1 MKRLKKYLAIFL
13 CFVMIVSMTD
23 TAFAVNNIPT
33 SEKVEM
39 YSVKVISNEYDD
51 TYVTFYEVKEK
62 YYLSFNDVKKFTRFE
77 LEETDTDIILT
88 QGLREIVI
96 EKSSGN
102 LTDCEYVNQGNIDI
116 VKYNGDYLCEGIPML
131 MYLGASCTIK
141 EDKALEVMMPD
152 ITIWEAIMPDYLDYY
167 VNIADLYGGENN
179 VKICLACDIIA
190 DVLDGINGHGLFA
203 DANTHIEDALYEI
216 LNVDITKYESVKE
229 LMADKNQRVNDFLS
243 GEWVSDFLDTGSS
256 ATSTVKEIID
266 YYSNFYF
273 AGEISDSGDLKE
285 ASELSK
291 EINQQLYEQAV
302 IKANLDEADNI
313 LKTLDIGKIA
323 LDTAITSYNLMR
335 YDDDTKNLFSRTINE
350 EMFKYAGYNDISW
363 SDIAGKISQ
372 NLSSNEAIIQSAACD
387 SVVSYIGDKLT
398 DEGINFVLSELTS
411 KAGIYTSA
419 VQIGTFVASLFNYNR
434 NQAYS
439 AQMNAIWLNIV
450 QYDVAQLTARM
461 LIKERDEYHF
471 TDMASLTKIKNMFTL
486 YYRTLIAFS
495 ENLAESI
502 KEFGGNNR
510 EIWVQYFSGT
520 SGESVGSYGAEYL
533 YKITNCTVVPIVDYS
548 GLSDELLSAE
558 WLSQFKAEVS
568 SNEWKQAYIDYI
580 NENGRIYDSLSNTYS
595 ASYKLVDINGD
606 SIPELYINF
615 GTAEQG
621 DVICTYYE
629 GMVVE
634 QAMSLCG
641 FSYVEGQNIFMD
653 YGGFKDEFSGKM
665 YSFFNKIYSIKN
677 GQFILISEGEYGAPD
692 NEHVWYSCYN
702 YYWNGKQVDS
712 ETDYVNLL
720 NAIYDMKQAVRPCTE
735 YKNGRYVGNG
745 LCDYGEIIEA
755 IKVY

>member
-595 ASYKLVDINGD
+595 TSYKLVDINGD

>member
-1 MKRLKKYLAIFL
+1 MKCLKKYLAIFL
-13 CFVMIVSMTD
+13 CFVMIVSVPN
-23 TAFAVNNIPT
+23 TAFAVNNIST
-33 SEKVEM
+33 SENVKI

-102 LTDCEYVNQGNIDI
+102 FTDCEYVNQGNIDI

-179 VKICLACDIIA
+179 VKIHLECDIIA
-190 DVLDGINGHGLFA
+190 DVLDGVNGHGLFA
-203 DANTHIEDALYEI
+203 DVNTHIEDALYEI
-216 LNVDITKYESVKE
+216 LNVDITKYDSVKG
-229 LMADKNQRVNDFLS
+229 LMADKNQRVNDFFS

-266 YYSNFYF
+266 YYNDFYF
-273 AGEISDSGDLKE
+273 TGEISDSGDLKE

-302 IKANLDEADNI
+302 IKANLDETENI

-335 YDDDTKNLFSRTINE
+335 YDDDTKNLFSRIINE
-350 EMFKYAGYNDISW
+350 EIFKYVGYNDISW
-363 SDIAGKISQ
+363 SGIADKISQ
-372 NLSSNEAIIQSAACD
+372 NLSSNEAIIQSSACD
-387 SVVSYIGDKLT
+387 SVVSYIGGKLT

-411 KAGIYTSA
+411 KSGIYTSA
-419 VQIGTFVASLFNYNR
+419 VQIGAFVASQINYDK

-439 AQMNAIWLNIV
+439 ADMNAIWLNIV

-461 LIKERDEYHF
+461 LLKERDEYHF
-471 TDMASLTKIKNMFTL
+471 TDTSSLTKIKDMFIL

-502 KEFGGNNR
+502 KEFGGDNR
-510 EIWVQYFSGT
+510 EEWIQYFSGT
-520 SGESVGSYGAEYL
+520 SGESVGNYAAEYL

-548 GLSDELLSAE
+548 SLYDELLSAE
-558 WLSQFKAEVS
+558 WISQFKAEVS